1 MCFFWER
8 FFFFCGQVACLC
20 LALILEPTWWEAIS
34 TTRFFMEEVHKLKV
48 DFCLILVV
56 VVFLHCLQCSQ
67 YVFLLIMIQHQH
79 QFSNKCQTIH
89 LLKAIVRFLDDD
101 WIATYQITCITPHM
115 RRRYSDP
122 PIASVHEC
130 LLVGSWRQNRLQ
142 SNGEHRQYENA
153 FKCCQHIFSVVHLVS
168 GRSSRANRKGQWRG
182 TVQNCTI
189 VKFCICG
196 I

>member
-1 MCFFWER
+1 MFLLGTI
-8 FFFFCGQVACLC
+8 FFFCGQVACLC

-48 DFCLILVV
+48 NFCLIVV
-56 VVFLHCLQCSQ
+56 VVFFFTLVTMLTICI
-67 YVFLLIMIQHQH
+67 FIMIQHQH

-89 LLKAIVRFLDDD
+89 LLKAIVRFLHDN
-101 WIATYQITCITPHM
+101 WIATYQIIRVTPHM
-115 RRRYSDP
+115 RRRYSAP

-142 SNGEHRQYENA
+142 SNGEHRQYENV